1 MPDYTNPDNI
11 LLDSDT
17 FDVIEILGK
26 KALFT
31 NARLNLHDIP
41 KGTYLYHLRES
52 DSGDGFVSLE
62 HQVIVNHGGSVV
74 TKEPIDFGNK
84 DYIGFTDET
93 SPNFTGAEATFGMFL
108 RDEINLDQ
116 GMGGM

>member
-1 MPDYTNPDNI
+1 MFDHTDPDNI
-11 LLDSDT
+11 LLDSNT
-17 FDVIEILGK
+17 FEVIEIFGK

-41 KGTYLYHLRES
+41 KGTYLYHLRDS
-52 DSGDGFVSLE
+52 DDGERFATLE
-62 HQVIVNHGGSVV
+62 RHVAVNHGGSVV
-74 TKEPIDFGNK
+74 TKEPIDFGGK
-84 DYIGFTDET
+84 EYIAFSDET

-108 RDEINLDQ
+108 RDEIDLDQ